1 MLTDPETPGRGIKS
15 RLDYVSMNINPFFD
29 FCSQF
34 RVTFKM
40 LFSVNCDINPFCEY
54 VITKEYPHQGVDADI
69 NQ

>member
-1 MLTDPETPGRGIKS
+1 MLTDPETAGRGIKS
-15 RLDYVSMNINPFFD
+15 LLDYVSTN